1 MASVAQVGTHVVR
14 VLILPIPSPF
24 LECNVAG
31 MSMNPPNEALL
42 TLDDARQWVLDRCP
56 APSPEPV
63 PVGQAHGL
71 VLAEDAISS
80 EQVPPFANTAMDGFA
95 VIAADTAA
103 AGPDSPVDLVVVGT
117 IAAGAGP
124 GESPLSP
131 GQAIRI
137 MTGAPMPP
145 GADAVVPVEST
156 RRGRVPAAGSTDEG
170 SVLIVRAATAG
181 DCIRPAGEDLDTGQ
195 LAFVAGTRLVA
206 GHLGV
211 LASIGIHEVL
221 TWRRPVVG
229 VLSTGDELVEAPT
242 PLGPGQ
248 IRDSNRLTLLGLV
261 REAGCEPLDLGLVRD
276 DEVEIAQ
283 RITDGLSRCDALVT
297 SGGVSMGDFDFIK
310 VVLNRLSAQS
320 SEPMRW
326 MQIAIKPAKP
336 LAFGI
341 VQGKPVFGLPGN
353 PVSSMVSFELFA
365 RPALRRM
372 MGYDLHPDG
381 PQRPLLPAIAPEG
394 LSRSID
400 GKTHLVRVKVA
411 MSTSGPNTGRLEA
424 RPLRGQASNL
434 LRSMALANA
443 LAVVPDGPGIAA
455 GGETQVLLLGEL
467 GD

>member
-1 MASVAQVGTHVVR
+1 
-14 VLILPIPSPF
+14 
-24 LECNVAG
+24 
-31 MSMNPPNEALL
+31 MSNGESLL
-42 TLDDARQWVLDRCP
+42 SLDDARQWVLDRCR
-56 APSPEPV
+56 APQPV
-63 PVGQAHGL
+63 MVPIAQAHGL
-71 VLAEDAISS
+71 ILGQDAISS

-95 VIAADTAA
+95 VLASDTASA
-103 AGPDSPVDLVVVGT
+103 TPDAPVVLRITRTV
-117 IAAGAGP
+117 AAGAGP
-124 GESPLSP
+124 GEVALQP
-131 GQAIRI
+131 GEAIRI

-156 RRGRVPAAGSTDEG
+156 KPMGPGDSGEG
-170 SVLIVRAATAG
+170 SVLILRPALSG
-181 DCIRPAGEDLDTGQ
+181 DCIRPAGEDLDSGQ

-229 VLSTGDELVEAPT
+229 VLSTGDELVEAPA

-248 IRDSNRLTLLGLV
+248 IRDSNRLTLLGLI
-261 REAGCEPLDLGLVRD
+261 REAGFEPLDLGLVPD
-276 DEVEIAQ
+276 DEAQ
-283 RITDGLSRCDALVT
+283 ITERITEGLSRCDALVT

-310 VVLNRLSAQS
+310 VVLNRLSTRSA
-320 SEPMRW
+320 EPMRW

-336 LAFGI
+336 LAFGV

-381 PQRPLLPAIAPEG
+381 PLRPLLLALAPDGITRG
-394 LSRSID
+394 LD
-400 GKTHLVRVKVA
+400 GKTHLVRVRVSMA
-411 MSTSGPNTGRLEA
+411 TTGSTAGRLEA
-424 RPLRGQASNL
+424 RMVRGQSSNL
-434 LRSMALANA
+434 LRSMALSNA
-443 LAVVPDGPGIAA
+443 LAVVPDGDGVEP
-455 GGETQVLLLGEL
+455 GGETQVLLLSEL